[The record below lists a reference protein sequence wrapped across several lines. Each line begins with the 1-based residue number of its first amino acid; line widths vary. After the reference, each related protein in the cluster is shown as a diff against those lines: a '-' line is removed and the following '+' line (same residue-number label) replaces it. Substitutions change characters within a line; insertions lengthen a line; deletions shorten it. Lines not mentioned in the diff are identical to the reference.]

1 MSETVTLETLARE
14 IKIIRKQL
22 AKPEKQTWV
31 SASVITELTGY
42 KGSNKLR
49 WLREQ
54 NIVQYN
60 ANKGYLLQSLD
71 ERFIIRKQA
80 N

>member
-1 MSETVTLETLARE
+1 MSDTVTLETLARE
-14 IKIIRKQL
+14 LKIIRKQL

-31 SASVITELTGY
+31 GASVITELTGY

-54 NIVQYN
+54 NLVQYD
-60 ANKGYLLQSLD
+60 ANKGYLLESLNQL
-71 ERFIIRKQA
+71 FIKPTT
-80 N
+80 NN